1 MNPSSPASDAPQR
14 ADRRLFDLD
23 GRIALVT
30 GGASGIGRAIAGGF
44 ASFGADVA
52 ILDRDLP
59 AAQDAADALRAG
71 TGRHIVAFAVE
82 ASDEQQVEA
91 AVAAATAAL
100 GPIDILLNGAGHNV
114 RKPLVD
120 FSVEEFDGLLHVHL
134 RGAFLT
140 CRAVGRQMQ
149 ARGRG
154 SIVNIAS
161 MLAHVGRAEVAPYAA
176 AKGGLLQMT
185 RSFALEM
192 APYGVRVNAISPG
205 FIDTPLTRNHPPEV
219 RARVTSATPMGRFG
233 DPSELVGAAVF
244 LASDASSF
252 VTGTTIQAD
261 GGWTAQ

>member
-1 MNPSSPASDAPQR
+1 MNTESHASSAPR
-14 ADRRLFDLD
+14 GADRRLFDLD
-23 GRIALVT
+23 GRVAIVT

-44 ASFGADVA
+44 ARFGADVA
-52 ILDRDLP
+52 LLDRDLP
-59 AAQDAADALRAG
+59 AAQAAAEALRAE
-71 TGRHIVAFAVE
+71 TGRRVEAFAVE
-82 ASDEQQVEA
+82 ASDEAQVEA

-100 GPIDILLNGAGHNV
+100 GPIDVLLNGAGHNV

-120 FSVEEFDGLLHVHL
+120 FTVEEFDGLLHVHV

-140 CRAVGRQMQ
+140 CRAVGRRMQ
-149 ARGRG
+149 ARRRG

-176 AKGGLLQMT
+176 AKGGLLQLT
-185 RSFALEM
+185 RAFALEM
-192 APYGVRVNAISPG
+192 APHGVRVNALSPG
-205 FIDTPLTRNHPPEV
+205 FIDTPLTRSHPPEV
-219 RARVTSATPMGRFG
+219 RASVTSATPMGRFG